1 MLLSSKDII
10 SHEKRK
16 LGKSLDIKVGLC
28 RLRQHWIAILEF
40 QWNST
45 IYGIPMEFR
54 YHILITQDPPVEWD
68 GMGFGIPSGSHWDME
83 SEL

>member
-1 MLLSSKDII
+1 MFLPQFQLRPTAADLVE
-10 SHEKRK
+10 HLVEKRK

-28 RLRQHWIAILEF
+28 RLRALDCDF
-40 QWNST
+40 
-45 IYGIPMEFR
+45 GIPVEFH